1 MVENLVECYGGAM
14 QRRAPVASLGFIDEE
29 GTNVASAFDAEGEFL
44 FNFAWRPHKPAPH
57 MNQYTEEGLFF
68 C

>member
-1 MVENLVECYGGAM
+1 MVENLVNLYGGLM
-14 QRRAPVASLGFIDEE
+14 QKRAPVAKLGFIDEE
-29 GTNVASAFDAEGEFL
+29 GQNVASAFDKDGEFL
-44 FNFAWRPHKPAPH
+44 FNFAWRPHKPDPQ